1 MNNLNK
7 INKAK
12 EELAKEILDEIWN
25 ITQNLDNNWDV
36 ETADSIYNR
45 VDDYIK
51 REHLFKSDYTK

>member
-25 ITQNLDNNWDV
+25 ITQNLDNN
-36 ETADSIYNR
+36 
-45 VDDYIK
+45 
-51 REHLFKSDYTK
+51 